1 MNRVSHAA
9 SRSVLVVESD
19 RSAARQIQACLAY
32 AGFTV
37 LPPVLSAREA
47 IASIGVRTPDV
58 LVMDITLVVDDIA
71 RRDLRDLTQQ
81 HAIPIVYLSSTTDR
95 ATLER
100 AADGCAA
107 ACILKPFADRQL
119 VSSVL
124 LATIAAERGSTMWMA
139 PKPLTLEE
147 KLRAIAAVVNDLPLS
162 DEPSTSLALARAHQA
177 TVAVPNSNGLSARE
191 REVVDLLANGARV
204 VTIARQMQLSPHTV
218 RNHLKS
224 VFRKLN
230 VHGQHELF
238 EYWRGQK
245 AG

>member
-1 MNRVSHAA
+1 M
-9 SRSVLVVESD
+9 
-19 RSAARQIQACLAY
+19 
-32 AGFTV
+32 F
-37 LPPVLSAREA
+37 SAREA
-47 IASIGVRTPDV
+47 ITSIGVRTPDV
-58 LVMDITLVVDDIA
+58 IVMDLGLVANDIA
-71 RRDLRDLTQQ
+71 RRELRDLTQQ
-81 HAIPIVYLSSTTDR
+81 HAIPIVYLSATTDR

-147 KLRAIAAVVNDLPLS
+147 KLRAIAAVVNDVPLG
-162 DEPSTSLALARAHQA
+162 DESATSFALGRAQMA
-177 TVAVPNSNGLSARE
+177 PASAPGSNGLSARE
-191 REVVDLLANGARV
+191 REVVELLANGARV
-204 VTIARQMQLSPHTV
+204 VTIARQLQLSPHTV

-238 EYWRGQK
+238 EYWRGQR
-245 AG
+245 AV

>member
-1 MNRVSHAA
+1 MF
-9 SRSVLVVESD
+9 
-19 RSAARQIQACLAY
+19 
-32 AGFTV
+32 G
-37 LPPVLSAREA
+37 AREA
-47 IASIGVRTPDV
+47 IASMGVRMPDV
-58 LVMDITLVVDDIA
+58 LVMDIGLVVDDNA

-81 HAIPIVYLSSTTDR
+81 HGIPIVYLSATTDR

-100 AADGCAA
+100 AADCGASS
-107 ACILKPFADRQL
+107 CILKPFADRQL

-147 KLRAIAAVVNDLPLS
+147 KLRAIAAVVNDLPVA
-162 DEPSTSLALARAHQA
+162 DEAPTSFAMARAHMTQA
-177 TVAVPNSNGLSARE
+177 RAAVGNGLSTRE

-204 VTIARQMQLSPHTV
+204 VSIARQLQLSPHTV

-230 VHGQHELF
+230 VRGQHELF
-238 EYWRGQK
+238 EYWRDQR
-245 AG
+245 AV

>member
-1 MNRVSHAA
+1 MSHSS
-9 SRSVLVVESD
+9 SRTVLVVESD

-37 LPPVLSAREA
+37 LPPLFRARDA
-47 IASIGVRTPDV
+47 TASIRVQTPDAI
-58 LVMDITLVVDDIA
+58 VMDISLVANDDT
-71 RRDLRDLTQQ
+71 RRELRDLAQQ
-81 HAIPIVYLSSTTDR
+81 HSIPIVYLSASTDR

-107 ACILKPFADRQL
+107 AWILKPFSERQL

-124 LATIAAERGSTMWMA
+124 LATIVAECGSTPWTA

-147 KLRAIAAVVNDLPLS
+147 KLRAIAAVVNDRPFR
-162 DEPSTSLALARAHQA
+162 DEPSTPFAMAPAQVTPTLVTHG
-177 TVAVPNSNGLSARE
+177 NGLSTRE
-191 REVVDLLANGARV
+191 REVVELLANGARV
-204 VTIARQMQLSPHTV
+204 VTIARQLQLSPHTV

-238 EYWRGQK
+238 EYWRGQR
-245 AG
+245 AV